1 MQILSTINTP
11 YDLTLSSLL
20 LLVPIIVRTP
30 IRLRLSRLFSIC
42 KLENNDLL
50 SLISSS
56 NTDECTRARSH
67 TFVHTVRTEVHAV
80 TICVATLD
88 ECTRRRIY
96 IATRSV
102 HAVCCWHPLSSEGT
116 VLWCRARNPR
126 RRPTLNPRTSEAT
139 RGRKLEEERGSC
151 GRGSSGSSLF
161 YTS

>member
-1 MQILSTINTP
+1 MQILSTTNTP
-11 YDLTLSSLL
+11 YDLNLSCLL
-20 LLVPIIVRTP
+20 LLVPIIVC
-30 IRLRLSRLFSIC
+30 LRLSRLFSIR

-126 RRPTLNPRTSEAT
+126 RRPTRNPRTSEAT
-139 RGRKLEEERGSC
+139 RDRKLEEERGSC